1 LLSIPLDSLAQYER
15 RATLEVLLNKLCN
28 RMGEHYVC
36 TGGCEGVSPKQTTC
50 GAPECP
56 KHDTPLTACS
66 CVDGMHLEAYE
77 KDEKDGAM

>member
-1 LLSIPLDSLAQYER
+1 
-15 RATLEVLLNKLCN
+15 
-28 RMGEHYVC
+28 MGEHYVC

-66 CVDGMHLEAYE
+66 CVDGMHLEAYA